1 MEHRWY
7 KRLPIAINVLLYHN
21 SIPVVRCKT
30 RDIGASGLFV
40 ETGPVTYAT
49 NTMLEVEFVV
59 ESHQGHQRY
68 RLPSMVV
75 QRANNGMGLV
85 FSKAEPNVFQA
96 LQQKIPSTNYR
107 SQTDSLTAN
116 NTALLLT

>member
-1 MEHRWY
+1 MEHRWN

-40 ETGPVTYAT
+40 ETGPVTYAR
-49 NTMLEVEFVV
+49 NTILEVEFVV
-59 ESHQGHQRY
+59 ESHQDRQRY
-68 RLPSMVV
+68 RLLSMVV
-75 QRANNGMGLV
+75 QRAKDGMGLE
-85 FSKAEPNVFQA
+85 FSKIESDVFQA

-116 NTALLLT
+116 NTSLLLN